1 MAVSELQVQTA
12 LKELTDPN
20 THKDYVSTKSARN
33 IKIDGGAVSVDILLS
48 YPAQSQLARAGQR
61 DDRGNDRCHAGWP
74 LPIVM

>member
-12 LKELTDPN
+12 LKELIDPN

-48 YPAQSQLARAGQR
+48 YPAQSQLGPHQAAG
-61 DDRGNDRCHAGWP
+61 RGQAQEP
-74 LPIVM
+74 SMA